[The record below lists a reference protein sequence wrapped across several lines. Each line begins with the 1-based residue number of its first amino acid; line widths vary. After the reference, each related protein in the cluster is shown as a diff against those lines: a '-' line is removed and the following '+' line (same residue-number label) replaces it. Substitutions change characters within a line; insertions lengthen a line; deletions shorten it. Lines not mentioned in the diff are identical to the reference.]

1 MSGRVALRRDRL
13 AGDVHAIDGVVVNAQ
28 GSGTASEAAIE
39 GFYAGR
45 RSAAIEAN
53 IRAVAIEVANDGDC
67 RTFEVHEEP
76 RHSGASYQGSMSK
89 ARVKVHRQGSLW
101 YPVDEC
107 P

>member
-1 MSGRVALRRDRL
+1 VSCREALGRDRQ
-13 AGDVHAIDGVVVNAQ
+13 AGDVRAVEGIVVKAQ
-28 GSGTASEAAIE
+28 GSGTASEAALE

-53 IRAVAIEVANDGDC
+53 IRAVAIEVAKDGDC

-89 ARVKVHRQGSLW
+89 ARVKVHRRGSLW